1 MDSRRNAIGSALV
14 LFAALVAGG
23 WFLQQGIAQEEQAFT
38 QSRLLQEVVGYISE
52 QYVDEVDPEILYEY
66 AVEGILERL
75 GDPNTSLLG
84 SDAYEDFRIQTQ
96 GDYGGVG
103 LQILDR
109 GGAITVIGPIPG
121 SPGARAG
128 IRPGDRVRQVDGQST
143 EGWSEEQ
150 AVQLLRGEPGSI
162 VVLTVERPGMSEPIE
177 FRLTRE
183 RIQLRSVPFAVLLE
197 GDVGYVP
204 LQMFSE
210 SSTEEMR
217 ASLDSLRD
225 EGATSFILDLRA
237 NPGGVLDQGVGV
249 TDLFL
254 ESGDA
259 IVETRGKE
267 QGPNG
272 IFRATDDDRYEDMP
286 VVVLVDRGSA
296 SASEIV
302 AGALQDHDRAL
313 LIGNTTF
320 GKGSVQSLFF
330 GLAGGNTLKLTTAR
344 WYTPLGRSIERT
356 EDDGELAEVEA
367 LDVHLPITIN
377 GQYLLPPDTAGRPTV
392 VSEGGRTLYGG
403 GGIVPDLLV
412 DPDTLSSAE
421 QAGVQAIM
429 SEAGAYS
436 TARFN
441 FAVDYLADRPATAA
455 RVDLGEADL
464 EAFYAELSSR
474 AEGEIDRAQF
484 MDAARF
490 VELDLEAEVALQAG
504 GDQGAFLQR
513 LPYDAPVQQALELLR
528 GAESPEELFSGAGEP
543 LPEAGRAVSAV
554 IP

>member
-1 MDSRRNAIGSALV
+1 

-23 WFLQQGIAQEEQAFT
+23 WFLQRGIAQEEQAFT
-38 QSRLLQEVVGYISE
+38 QSRLLQEVVNYISE
-52 QYVDEVDPEILYEY
+52 QYVDEVDPEVLYEY
-66 AVEGILERL
+66 AVEGVLERL

-128 IRPGDRVRQVDGQST
+128 IRPGDRVQAVDGQST

-162 VVLTVERPGMSEPIE
+162 VVLTVERPGMDSTIE

-197 GDVGYVP
+197 GNVGYVP

-210 SSTEEMR
+210 TSTEEVR
-217 ASLDSLRD
+217 SSLDSLQT

-254 ESGDA
+254 ESGAA

-272 IFRATDDDRYEDMP
+272 IFRAADADRYEGIP

-330 GLAGGNTLKLTTAR
+330 GLAGGTTLKLTTAR

-356 EDDGELAEVEA
+356 DDEAERAALEA
-367 LDVHLPITIN
+367 PGVHLPITIN
-377 GQYLLPPDTAGRPTV
+377 GQYLLPADTAGRPTV

-412 DPDTLSSAE
+412 DQDTLSSAE
-421 QAGVQAIM
+421 QLGVQAIM
-429 SEAGAYS
+429 AEAGAYS

-441 FAVDYLADRPATAA
+441 FAVDYLAERAATGG
-455 RVDLGEADL
+455 RIDLGEADL
-464 EAFYAELSSR
+464 EAFYLELSER

-484 MDAARF
+484 LEAARF
-490 VELDLEAEVALQAG
+490 VELDLEAEAALQAG
-504 GDQGAFLQR
+504 GERGAFLQC
-513 LPYDAPVQQALELLR
+513 LPNDAPVQEALELLR
-528 GAESPEELFSGAGEP
+528 GADSPEDLFSTAGEP
-543 LPEAGRAVSAV
+543 LPEPARAVSAV
-554 IP
+554 FP